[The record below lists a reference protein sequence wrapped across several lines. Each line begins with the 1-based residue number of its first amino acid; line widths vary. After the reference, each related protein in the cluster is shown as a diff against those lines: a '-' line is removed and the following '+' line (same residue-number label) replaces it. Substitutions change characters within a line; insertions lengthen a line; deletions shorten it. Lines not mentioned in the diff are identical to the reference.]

1 MSITMRLLCC
11 LSILL
16 FQSTA
21 IANTADNLQLIQ
33 LLKDDSNNIDGLGNP
48 RRIEVSS
55 DNQKVYITSG
65 DDNAFAV
72 FNADNNFRLT
82 LGKVF
87 KNSTGGIS
95 GLEGA
100 SGVVVLEK
108 TKQVVVTGFY
118 DGALTRFTDKHNGF
132 NFTEVVSDGLSYEE
146 VFDSDKSVAKLDHL
160 GILGAWDVVKTND
173 EQQLFVAGY
182 MSNAVAIFD
191 IQKDG
196 SMVFNKKL
204 TVANPLKSNLGK
216 PISLALSPDQ
226 TALYVLGFDEN
237 QLTVF
242 ARDNKGSLT
251 AKQVIIDDVNG
262 VKQFV
267 NPQSIVVS
275 PDGKFLYIACA
286 GTSSL
291 VVFQKLANGTLEFLQ
306 SITNKSIDDIGLA
319 GASTLAIDPL
329 GTTIYAA
336 GESGHGLYIFDVGAD
351 GKLSFDSKMTH
362 VAGTELKTISSITIT
377 PNNKHL
383 LVATGKENSLFVF
396 KINQ

>member
-1 MSITMRLLCC
+1 M
-11 LSILL
+11 
-16 FQSTA
+16 
-21 IANTADNLQLIQ
+21 
-33 LLKDDSNNIDGLGNP
+33 
-48 RRIEVSS
+48 
-55 DNQKVYITSG
+55 
-65 DDNAFAV
+65 
-72 FNADNNFRLT
+72 
-82 LGKVF
+82 
-87 KNSTGGIS
+87 
-95 GLEGA
+95 
-100 SGVVVLEK
+100 
-108 TKQVVVTGFY
+108 VTGFY

-132 NFTEVVSDGLSYEE
+132 HFTEMVSVGLSYEE
-146 VFDSDKSVAKLDHL
+146 VFDSDKAVAKLDHL

-204 TVANPLKSNLGK
+204 TVANPLKNNLGK

-242 ARDNKGSLT
+242 ARDKKGSLT
-251 AKQVIIDDVNG
+251 AKQVIINDVND

-291 VVFQKLANGTLEFLQ
+291 VVFQKLANGTLKFLQ
-306 SITNKSIDDIGLA
+306 SITNKSINDIGLA

-336 GESGHGLYIFDVGAD
+336 GELGHGLYIFDVGAD
-351 GKLSFDSKMTH
+351 GKLRFDSKMTH